1 MKKVGK
7 SLVARQTKKGETFC
21 TSTEVI
27 AYLLYWNW
35 EANDFSK
42 PVRDFKEFYRGKP
55 EVIEILN
62 MIDLVIKANENTC
75 ERFHLYGHMP
85 DRMKSMLSEFSMGVK
100 SLL

>member
-7 SLVARQTKKGETFC
+7 SLVARQTKKGKTSC

-27 AYLLYWNW
+27 AYLLCW

-42 PVRDFKEFYRGKP
+42 PVRDFKEFYREKP

-62 MIDLVIKANENTC
+62 MIDLVIKVLKSEWK
-75 ERFHLYGHMP
+75 HLWEVLFIWSHA
-85 DRMKSMLSEFSMGVK
+85 R
-100 SLL
+100 